1 MDATETTTCAEAEIV
16 TSVAMYVSETME
28 FAIHRG
34 TQPSVHDNQANYV
47 ATPVNAATLSHAV
60 PMPTAQ

>member
-34 TQPSVHDNQANYV
+34 MQLSVHDNQANSV
-47 ATPVNAATLSHAV
+47 AALVNAVTIAHVV
-60 PMPTAQ
+60 PMPTA